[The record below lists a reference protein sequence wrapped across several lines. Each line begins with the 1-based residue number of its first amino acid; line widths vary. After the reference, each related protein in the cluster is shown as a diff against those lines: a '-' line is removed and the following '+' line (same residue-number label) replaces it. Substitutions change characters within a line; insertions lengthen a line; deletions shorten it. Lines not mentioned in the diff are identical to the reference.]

1 MKANLVGIRS
11 NVRFEDNRTGEV
23 IEGTSIYVTYN
34 DPAVVGQIADKF
46 FLKST
51 LMIPCIPDLAPG
63 QTLDISFNQR
73 GKVVDVNII
82 D

>member
-34 DPAVVGQIADKF
+34 DSAVVGQIADKF

-51 LMIPCIPDLAPG
+51 LMIPCIPDLIPG
-63 QTLDISFNQR
+63 QVLDISFNQR
-73 GKVVDVNII
+73 GKVVGI
-82 D
+82 DILD